1 MESNFKSWIFF
12 NLYSGVIMSKIIALA
27 GKGGVGKTTVS
38 ALALRYLA
46 KNGKSPVLAVDADPN
61 SNLGETLG
69 MEVTKSVGDVRE
81 DFMRDPQ
88 GVPSGMDKIV
98 YIEMLMNQIIIE
110 TKAFDLLVMGRQE
123 GQGCYCM
130 VNNILN
136 RFTEQLSK
144 NYKYLLVD
152 NEAGMEHLSRRTSGK
167 VDMLLLVT
175 DYALRGLRAV
185 ARIKEMLGGLKL
197 AVANIGLVVNR
208 APAELGEV
216 FLNEAENI
224 GIPIVCKIPEDKAL
238 LDFDMER
245 KSLIDL
251 PDGSPAVMAVDAMMN
266 DILSK
271 FDGAVSA

>member
-1 MESNFKSWIFF
+1 
-12 NLYSGVIMSKIIALA
+12 MSKIIALA

-38 ALALRYLA
+38 ALALRYFA
-46 KNGKSPVLAVDADPN
+46 KTGVSPVLAVDADPN

-69 MEVTKSVGDVRE
+69 MNVTKTVGDVRE

-110 TKAFDLLVMGRQE
+110 TQAFDLLVMGRQE

-136 RFTEQLSK
+136 RFTEQLSE

-185 ARIKEMLGGLKL
+185 ARIKGMLGGLKL
-197 AVANIGLVVNR
+197 AVTNIGLVVNR
-208 APAELGEV
+208 APEELGSV
-216 FLNEAENI
+216 FLDEAEKI
-224 GIPIVCKIPEDKAL
+224 DIPIVCKIPEDKAL
-238 LDFDMER
+238 LEFDMER

-251 PDGSPAVMAVDAMMN
+251 PDDSPAVVAVNAMMK
-266 DILSK
+266 DILAK
-271 FDGAVSA
+271 